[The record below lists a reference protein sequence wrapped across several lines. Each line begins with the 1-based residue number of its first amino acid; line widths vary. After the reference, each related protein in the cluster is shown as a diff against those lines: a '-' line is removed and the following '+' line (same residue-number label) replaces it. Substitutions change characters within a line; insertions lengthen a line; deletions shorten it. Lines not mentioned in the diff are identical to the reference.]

1 MTNKGTASATQSR
14 KEPGS
19 VTFEDV
25 AVYFSWEEWALLDE
39 AQKLLYCDVMLEN
52 FALIASLATVGC
64 LCGPQAIL
72 ASSFSELFLVIFCF
86 LSYGLSI

>member
-52 FALIASLATVGC
+52 FALIASLGKASTPTQVSSAHLC
-64 LCGPQAIL
+64 L
-72 ASSFSELFLVIFCF
+72 SSFPKRQLLH
-86 LSYGLSI
+86 LAPL